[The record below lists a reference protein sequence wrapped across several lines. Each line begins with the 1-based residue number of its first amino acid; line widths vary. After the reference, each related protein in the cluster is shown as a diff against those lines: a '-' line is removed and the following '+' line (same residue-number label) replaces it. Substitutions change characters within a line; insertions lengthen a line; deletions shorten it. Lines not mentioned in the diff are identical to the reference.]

1 MILIANNPNKT
12 SKNNAFNINN
22 ENSFAKCDINGI
34 IFKTIISGEKTRGEY
49 SMVEILFPKGDF
61 ENEIPLHIQSKEIVI
76 VYVIKGNFKIR
87 YGQQDISGSEGTI
100 LKLEKEISRSFKK
113 MGNNEGKLLVI
124 YIPAG
129 FENFFKD
136 LSSSHIDES
145 KKDGIEDPIMIHL
158 LENNYGARV
167 QFDEP

>member
-1 MILIANNPNKT
+1 MILIANNSNKT
-12 SKNNAFNINN
+12 TKNNTFNISNAN
-22 ENSFAKCDINGI
+22 EFPKCDLNGI
-34 IFKTIISGEKTRGEY
+34 VFKTIISGEKTRGEY
-49 SMVEILFPKGDF
+49 SMLEILFPEGDV

-87 YGQQDISGSEGTI
+87 YDQQDVEGNEGMV
-100 LKLEKEISRSFKK
+100 LKLEKNISRSFKK
-113 MGNNEGKLLVI
+113 KGDKEGKLLVI

-136 LSSSHIDES
+136 IASSN
-145 KKDGIEDPIMIHL
+145 IEDFKHAGIDDPILIQL

-167 QFDEP
+167 LFDEP